1 VPTDKRQRQRAN
13 AAAKAAAAQA
23 EAKRRS
29 NRNRAIAGGLAVVL
43 IVGIIA
49 VLIATSTGSSKKSA
63 ATSTTAAPT
72 PSTAA
77 AAATSS
83 PSTGSPSTTAPAP
96 PKAPPVKGGQS
107 LTGATPCPSASSPR
121 VSHFAQ
127 APPMCIDP
135 SKTYTATLNTTEG
148 NIAVTLDTKTTPQT
162 ANNFVVLSEY
172 HYYDGSSFDR
182 IDQSIDIIQ
191 GGSPNTQDITDPGP
205 GYTIKDE
212 PASKFKTDASG
223 NLTGPFNNYG
233 PGDLV
238 MARSSG
244 ADSGSAQYFFVTG
257 SKASGLDAQG
267 TYVVFGH
274 VASGLPILQNIEQ
287 NLYAPCPSTDQ
298 SCLGGAPS
306 KLVLIKSITITQ
318 S

>member
-1 VPTDKRQRQRAN
+1 MPTDKRQRKRAN
-13 AAAKAAAAQA
+13 AAAKAAAARA
-23 EAKRRS
+23 EAQRRA
-29 NRNRAIAGGLAVVL
+29 NRRRAIGGGLAVLVV
-43 IVGIIA
+43 VGIIA
-49 VLIATSTGSSKKSA
+49 LLIGTSTGGKKKAASA
-63 ATSTTAAPT
+63 SSTTVATTTPT
-72 PSTAA
+72 TAA
-77 AAATSS
+77 AAT
-83 PSTGSPSTTAPAP
+83 PSTTVPAP

-107 LTGATPCPSASSPR
+107 ITGATPCPNASAPR

-135 SKTYTATLNTTEG
+135 SKTYTATFNTTEG
-148 NIAVTLDTKTTPQT
+148 AIAVTLDTKNTPQT

-212 PASKFKTDASG
+212 PASQFKADSSG
-223 NLTGPFNNYG
+223 NLTGPYKNYA

-244 ADSGSAQYFFVTG
+244 PNSAAAQYFFVTG
-257 SKASGLDAQG
+257 QKASALDAQG

-274 VASGLPILQNIEQ
+274 VTSGLPILQNIEQ
-287 NLYAPCPSTDQ
+287 NLYAACPPTDQ
-298 SCLGGAPS
+298 ACLGGAPS

>member
-1 VPTDKRQRQRAN
+1 MPTDKRQRQRAN
-13 AAAKAAAAQA
+13 AAAKAAAVRAQ
-23 EAKRRS
+23 AKRRS
-29 NRNRAIAGGLAVVL
+29 SRNRAIGGGLAVLL
-43 IVGIIA
+43 IVGVIA
-49 VLIATSTGSSKKSA
+49 LLIATSTASSKKSSSATTTTA
-63 ATSTTAAPT
+63 ATSATPTTA
-72 PSTAA
+72 S
-77 AAATSS
+77 AATS
-83 PSTGSPSTTAPAP
+83 PTTAAPAP

-107 LTGATPCPSASSPR
+107 LTGATPCPNATSPR

-135 SKTYTATLNTTEG
+135 SKTYTATFHTTEG
-148 NIAVTLDTKTTPQT
+148 DIVVALDTKTTPQT
-162 ANNFVVLSEY
+162 ANNFVVLSRY
-172 HYYDGSSFDR
+172 AYYDGSSFDR

-212 PASKFKTDASG
+212 PASKFKSDASG
-223 NLTGPFNNYG
+223 NLTGPFNTYA

-244 ADSGSAQYFFVTG
+244 PNSAAAQYFFVTG
-257 SKASGLDAQG
+257 TKASALDAQG

-274 VASGLPILQNIEQ
+274 VTSGLPILQNIEQ
-287 NLYAPCPSTDQ
+287 HLYAPCPSTDQ
-298 SCLGGAPS
+298 NCLGGAPS
-306 KLVLIKSITITQ
+306 KLVIVKSITVTE

>member
-1 VPTDKRQRQRAN
+1 MPTDKRQRQRAN
-13 AAAKAAAAQA
+13 AQAKAAASRAQA
-23 EAKRRS
+23 RRQS
-29 NRNRAIAGGLAVVL
+29 NRRRAIAGGLAVLVV
-43 IVGIIA
+43 VGIVA
-49 VLIATSTGSSKKSA
+49 LLIGTSTGKSKKASS
-63 ATSTTAAPT
+63 TSTTA
-72 PSTAA
+72 STAA
-77 AAATSS
+77 APTTSGA
-83 PSTGSPSTTAPAP
+83 PTTAAAAP

-107 LTGATPCPSASSPR
+107 LTGATPCPTATSPR

-135 SKTYTATLNTTEG
+135 SKTYTATFNTTEG
-148 NIAVTLDTKTTPQT
+148 NIVVALDTKTTPQT

-212 PASKFKTDASG
+212 PASQFKTDASG
-223 NLTGPFNNYG
+223 NLTGPYHNYAA
-233 PGDLV
+233 GDLV

-244 ADSGSAQYFFVTG
+244 PNSAAAQYFFVTG
-257 SKASGLDAQG
+257 SKASALDSQG

-274 VASGLPILQNIEQ
+274 VTSGLPILQNIEQ

-298 SCLGGAPS
+298 ACLGGGPS
-306 KLVLIKSITITQ
+306 KLVLIKSLTITQ

>member
-13 AAAKAAAAQA
+13 AAAKAAAAHAQ
-23 EAKRRS
+23 AKRRS
-29 NRNRAIAGGLAVVL
+29 NRNRAIGGGLAVVL
-43 IVGIIA
+43 IVGVIA
-49 VLIATSTGSSKKSA
+49 LLIATSTGSSKKSSS
-63 ATSTTAAPT
+63 ATTTTAATAATTPT
-72 PSTAA
+72 TAA
-77 AAATSS
+77 AA
-83 PSTGSPSTTAPAP
+83 SPSTTALAP

-107 LTGATPCPSASSPR
+107 LTGATPCPNATSPR

-127 APPMCIDP
+127 APPTCIDP
-135 SKTYTATLNTTEG
+135 SKTYTATFHTTEG
-148 NIAVTLDTKTTPQT
+148 DIVVALDTKTTPET
-162 ANNFVVLSEY
+162 TNNFVVLSRY
-172 HYYDGSSFDR
+172 AYYNGSSFDR

-223 NLTGPFNNYG
+223 NVTGPFNSYA

-244 ADSGSAQYFFVTG
+244 RDSAAAQYFFVTG
-257 SKASGLDAQG
+257 PKASALDAQG
-267 TYVVFGH
+267 SYVVFGH
-274 VASGLPILQNIEQ
+274 VTTGLPILQNIEQ
-287 NLYAPCPSTDQ
+287 HLYAACPPTDQ
-298 SCLGGAPS
+298 NCLGGAPS
-306 KLVLIKSITITQ
+306 KLVLIKSITITE